1 MDKRLSILLICILYS
16 VLLQA
21 QQPSAQL
28 PALLDESFIRT
39 PAIQGGES
47 PETVIRKSIF
57 VKAFASS
64 ETVYAGEPVMIT
76 YKLYA
81 SIFCRSRVNKQPSFN
96 GCSVMELP
104 YTADPEIE
112 IIDGKTFHI
121 YTIRRVQVIPLEA
134 GPLQLGDAEIDNIVP
149 FTRDGK
155 EQDNFSMT
163 SRNAPLSILVKPLPE
178 KDKPASFSGVVGS
191 FTMDAV
197 VDTNNVP
204 VGDNASLCIVIKGSG
219 NFTGIHI
226 PFIEWP
232 KGTEH
237 FDGSDTQRINQDNYP
252 VTGSKTFSI
261 PFIGTKEGTTG
272 IGPIAFSFYDP
283 SVESY
288 KTIAVEKVPV
298 TFIKAI
304 TRNEQMQDI
313 VKEDVGNS
321 KYLWIVG
328 AIAAVVI
335 ATWMIGMQL
344 KSRKQ
349 PLPVKEEKTQAPI
362 QETVTVQQD
371 YGTEILSA
379 LNRLGNVEDDKKFL
393 AAASYLLTTTLQLK
407 LSAPDA
413 GAEELFELLKS
424 REHNAELAKYC
435 NQIFADCNRNLY
447 SPDAEEGIK
456 EKLYFELSAVIKKLY
471 PVT

>member
-1 MDKRLSILLICILYS
+1 MLCVLYS

-21 QQPSAQL
+21 QQPPAQL
-28 PALLDESFIRT
+28 PALLDESFTRT
-39 PAIQGGES
+39 PDIQGNES
-47 PETVIRKSIF
+47 PEAVIRKSIF
-57 VKAFASS
+57 VKVFASS
-64 ETVYAGEPVMIT
+64 ETPYIGEPVMVT

-96 GCSVMELP
+96 GCSVMELA

-112 IIDGKTFHI
+112 VIEGKTFHV
-121 YTIRRVQVIPLEA
+121 YTIRKVQVIPLEA

-149 FTRDGK
+149 FMRDGK

-163 SRNAPLSILVKPLPE
+163 SRNAALVIQVKPLPE
-178 KDKPASFSGVVGS
+178 KDKPANFSGVVGS
-191 FTMDAV
+191 FTMDV
-197 VDTNNVP
+197 IVDTNNVP
-204 VGDNASLCIVIKGSG
+204 VGDNASLRITIKGSG
-219 NFTGIHI
+219 NFTSIHM

-232 KGTEH
+232 NGTEH
-237 FDGSDTQRINQDNYP
+237 FDGADTQRINQDNYP
-252 VTGSKTFSI
+252 ITGSKIFSI
-261 PFIGTKEGTTG
+261 PFIGAKEGTME
-272 IGPIAFSFYDP
+272 IGPVVFSFYDP
-283 SVESY
+283 AVESY
-288 KTIAVEKVPV
+288 KTITVDKVPV
-298 TFIKAI
+298 TFTKAV
-304 TRNEQMQDI
+304 TREEQMQDI

-335 ATWMIGMQL
+335 ATWMISMQL

-349 PLPVKEEKTQAPI
+349 PLPAEEKEKPASI
-362 QETVTVQQD
+362 QETVQQD

-393 AAASYLLTTTLQLK
+393 AAASYLLMTTLQLK

-413 GAEELFELLKS
+413 NAEELLELLRRK
-424 REHNAELAKYC
+424 EHNQELTKNC
-435 NQIFADCNRNLY
+435 SQIFADCNRNLY
-447 SPDAEEGIK
+447 TPDAEEGIK
-456 EKLYFELSAVIKKLY
+456 EKIYFELGAVIKKLY